1 MAFTT
6 LASLMFMVL
15 LAHPPLPSSAEVKL
29 GLLIPFKKTN
39 RLGNHYHRG
48 EFYSSAMSI
57 AVDAINDQP
66 DLLPGQ
72 NVSFIWNNT
81 DCEEFK
87 TLQSFVYQL
96 NEGVSAFIGPGCSC
110 NTSARMAASF
120 NKTMISYMCSNPEV
134 SFKELYPTFIRT
146 FAIDTKL
153 TPSLLSLL
161 NHYHWKRVAIIY
173 ENVTKWIEIKNN
185 MAKRLRAKGITV
197 ALELLTHPSA
207 HYRPKNHTD
216 NYRGIMRKIKEEARI
231 VVFVSDFYI
240 AREGMLHAYDE
251 GMINGDYAFII
262 FELDQTQVTLYRKQP
277 FKWFFSSYKETLN
290 RYHHVMEAFEAVFV
304 LAIKSPESESY
315 AKFTAEVKRRS
326 KEAPFFSEVYTG
338 FLWGSGSFLAN
349 ETKVPIYGAY
359 LYDAVYQYAL
369 ALNKT
374 LAMKQPT
381 TGQNIAKKMQ
391 DIQYDSILGYKI
403 HFDTNGDAEFNMT
416 LLDMQSIGKDNAMIP
431 VGDFQIEFSNGTKKG
446 KQVFIL
452 RSNVTVKWPGG
463 RSGPPEDSP
472 VCGFHGERC
481 PKPTGGDVKTKI
493 IAGVSGALAFLSLLL
508 LLNIYR
514 QYRLERELKSLLWK
528 VDYNEICYEKKRNSM
543 TSLGSNVVRAHSMA
557 SDLQRE
563 TDPEMLAPLL
573 DDEDELYKYTVIAV
587 YKGNLVAVKRLAKK
601 SVDLTRTV
609 LMELKQMR
617 DLRHDN
623 LNPFIGACID
633 SPNICIISHYCPK
646 GSLQDILENNDV
658 KMDHMF
664 IVSLVSDIVK
674 GMFYLQSTDIKSHG
688 NLKSPNCLVD
698 SRWVLKIADYGLP
711 AFREKQ
717 AKTYPSEH
725 AYYRDLLWVAPEILR
740 LPNRPTR
747 GTQKGDVYSFAI
759 ILQEFHTR
767 EGPYSSSYMDPK
779 EIVSRVQNGEFPP
792 FRPTVSELIAGVEEM
807 RELMKQCWEENPD
820 MRPDFHEIKKTM
832 NKMLTNNGMR
842 TNIFDNMV
850 YKMEKYAD
858 NLEELVIERTGQ
870 LVEEKKKTDALLERM
885 LPRPVAEQ
893 LKKGKAVEAESF
905 HEVSIYFSDIVGFT
919 ELSAESTP
927 LQVVTLLNDLYT
939 LFDDIISH
947 YDVYKVETIGDA
959 YMVVSGLPI
968 RNGHNHA
975 AEIARMA
982 LHLVE
987 AVKKDF
993 KVHHKSDYKL
1003 KLRVGIH
1010 SGPVVAGVVG
1020 ITMPRYCLFGD
1031 TVNTAS
1037 RMESNGEPLRIHISE
1052 VTKRILEAIGG
1063 FVVESRGEV
1072 YLKGKGNVVTYWLVD
1087 AEEKPILKSRPSPE
1101 YQTVSLDSPLLSL
1114 PGFKTTFAGS
1124 SSSIGG
1130 GLKRSPS
1137 LRRSQFRTSQGS
1149 PVLKRWQKFE
1159 DPQVARHSFRESFHM
1174 KQDDPSGG
1182 RQSFKESL
1190 HVKADTNSNQQV
1202 AV

>member
-1 MAFTT
+1 MALRTSF
-6 LASLMFMVL
+6 ASFIYAVL
-15 LAHPPLPSSAEVKL
+15 LVNFPLPTNSDVKL
-29 GLLIPFKKTN
+29 GLLIPLKRTN

-57 AVDAINDQP
+57 AVDAINQQS

-72 NVSFIWNNT
+72 NVTFIWNDT

-87 TLQSFVYQL
+87 TIKSFVYQL

-134 SFKELYPTFIRT
+134 SYKKLYPTFIRT

-153 TPSLLSLL
+153 TSSLLSLL
-161 NHYHWKRVAIIY
+161 KYYNWKRVAIIY
-173 ENVTKWIEIKNN
+173 ENVTKWIEIKSN
-185 MAKRLRAKGITV
+185 MVRRLRAKGITV
-197 ALELLTHPSA
+197 ALEMLTHPSA
-207 HYRPKNHTD
+207 RYKPENHTD

-251 GMINGDYAFII
+251 DMIKGDFIFII
-262 FELDQTQVTLYRKQP
+262 SELDQTQMAKFRDQP
-277 FKWFFSSYKETLN
+277 FKWFFSSFKQTNN
-290 RYHHVMEAFEAVFV
+290 RFHHVLEAFKAVFV
-304 LAIKSPESESY
+304 LAVKSSESESY

-326 KEAPFFSEVYTG
+326 TQAPFYSKVYTG
-338 FLWGSGSFLAN
+338 YVFKDKRFPAN
-349 ETKVPIYGAY
+349 KSKVPIYGAY
-359 LYDAVYQYAL
+359 LYDAVFQYAI

-374 LAMKQPT
+374 LALKQPVS
-381 TGQNIAKKMQ
+381 GQSVAEKMQ
-391 DIQYDSILGYKI
+391 DMQYDSILGYKI
-403 HFDTNGDAEFNMT
+403 HFDTNGDAEFNLT
-416 LLDMQSIGKDNAMIP
+416 LLQFSGNKVSPGMIP
-431 VGDFQIEFSNGTKKG
+431 VGDFQIMYRNGTKEG
-446 KQVFIL
+446 QQVFI
-452 RSNVTVKWPGG
+452 RRQNATIKWPGG
-463 RSGPPEDSP
+463 RTGPPQDSP
-472 VCGFHGERC
+472 RCGFHGELC
-481 PKPTGGDVKTKI
+481 LTPTEGDVKTKI
-493 IAGVSGALAFLSLLL
+493 IAGVSGALALLSLLL

-528 VDYNEICYEKKRNSM
+528 VDYSELCFEKKRHSI
-543 TSLGSNVVRAHSMA
+543 TSLGSNVHK
-557 SDLQRE
+557 DN
-563 TDPEMLAPLL
+563 DPDILSPLL
-573 DDEDELYKYTVIAV
+573 DDEDELYKCTAAAV

-617 DLRHDN
+617 GLRHDN
-623 LNPFIGACID
+623 LNPFIGACVD
-633 SPNICIISHYCPK
+633 SPNICVISQYCPK

-658 KMDHMF
+658 KLDHMF
-664 IVSLVSDIVK
+664 IASLVSDIVK
-674 GMFYLQSTDIKSHG
+674 GMYYLQNTDIKSHG

-698 SRWVLKIADYGLP
+698 SRWVLKIADYGLHT
-711 AFREKQ
+711 FRAKQ
-717 AKTYPSEH
+717 VKTYPSEH

-779 EIVSRVQNGEFPP
+779 EIVNKVQNGEFPP
-792 FRPTVSELIAGVEEM
+792 FRPTVSELISGVEEM
-807 RELMKQCWEENPD
+807 RELMKQCWEEHPD
-820 MRPDFHEIKKTM
+820 LRPDFHEIKKTM
-832 NKMLTNNGMR
+832 NKILANNGMR
-842 TNIFDNMV
+842 TNIFDNVV
-850 YKMEKYAD
+850 YMMEKYAD

-893 LKKGKAVEAESF
+893 LKRGKAVEAESF

-919 ELSAESTP
+919 ELSAESSP

-939 LFDDIISH
+939 LFDDIISN
-947 YDVYKVETIGDA
+947 YDVYKCAPSARQVETIGDA

-993 KVHHKSDYKL
+993 RVRHKSDYKL

-1037 RMESNGEPLRIHISE
+1037 RMESNGEALRIHISE

-1063 FVVESRGEV
+1063 FTVESRGEV
-1072 YLKGKGNVVTYWLVD
+1072 FLKGKGNVTTYWLVN
-1087 AEEKPILKSRPSPE
+1087 AAQKSTVKTRPQPR
-1101 YQTVSLDSPLLSL
+1101 VPNGIPADSPLLSL
-1114 PGFKTTFAGS
+1114 PGFKNTFAGS

-1130 GLKRSPS
+1130 GLRRSPS
-1137 LRRSQFRTSQGS
+1137 LRRSQFRASQGS
-1149 PVLKRWQKFE
+1149 PVLKRWQKLE
-1159 DPQVARHSFRESFHM
+1159 EPPVSRHSFRESYHN
-1174 KQDDPSGG
+1174 KADDSPGG
-1182 RQSFKESL
+1182 RQSFRESI
-1190 HVKADTNSNQQV
+1190 HVKGDTNSNQKV
-1202 AV
+1202 VPV

>member
-1 MAFTT
+1 MALRTF
-6 LASLMFMVL
+6 SLFMFVVPFGY
-15 LAHPPLPSSAEVKL
+15 APSPSEGEVKL
-29 GLLIPFKKTN
+29 GLLIPFKRAS
-39 RLGNHYHRG
+39 RLGNYFHRG
-48 EFYSSAMSI
+48 EFYASAMKI
-57 AVDAINDQP
+57 AVDNVNERL

-72 NVSFIWNNT
+72 NLTFIWNDT

-87 TLQSFVYQL
+87 TLQSLVYQL
-96 NEGVSAFIGPGCSC
+96 SQGVSAFIGPGCTC

-134 SFKELYPTFIRT
+134 SYKQLYPTFIRT

-161 NHYHWKRVAIIY
+161 KHFNWKRVAIIY
-173 ENVTKWIEIKNN
+173 ENVTKWIEMKNN
-185 MAKRLRAKGITV
+185 MVKRLRAKGITV

-207 HYRPKNHTD
+207 RYMPENHTD
-216 NYRGIMRKIKEEARI
+216 HYRSILRKIKQEARI

-251 GMINGDYAFII
+251 NMISGDYVFII
-262 FELDQTQVTLYRKQP
+262 FELDQTQVSIHTKHP
-277 FKWFFSSYKETLN
+277 FKWFFSSHRQTLN
-290 RYHHVMEAFEAVFV
+290 RYHHVKMAFEAAFV
-304 LAIKSPESESY
+304 LAVKSPALASY
-315 AKFTAEVKRRS
+315 KKFTEELKRRS
-326 KEAPFFSEVYTG
+326 PEAPFNSRVYEGT
-338 FLWGSGSFLAN
+338 LWHNNSMFPAN
-349 ETKVPIYGAY
+349 KTKPPIYGAY
-359 LYDAVYQYAL
+359 LYDAVYQYAI
-369 ALNKT
+369 AVNKT
-374 LAMKQPT
+374 LAQKQPL
-381 TGQNIAKKMQ
+381 TGQNIAEKMH
-391 DIQYDSILGYKI
+391 DMQYDSILGYKI
-403 HFDTNGDAEFNMT
+403 HFDKNGDAEFNLT
-416 LLDMQSIGKDNAMIP
+416 LLDMQSMTNKKGHVMIP
-431 VGDFQIEFSNGTKKG
+431 VGDFQIKYDNKTKEG
-446 KQVFIL
+446 EQVFIRRL
-452 RSNVTVKWPGG
+452 NITIKWPGG
-463 RSGPPEDSP
+463 RTGPPRDSP
-472 VCGFHGERC
+472 VCGFHGELC
-481 PKPTGGDVKTKI
+481 IKPTGEDVKTKI
-493 IAGVSGALAFLSLLL
+493 IAGVSGALALLSLLL

-514 QYRLERELKSLLWK
+514 QYRLERELKRLLWK
-528 VDYNEICYEKKRNSM
+528 VDYNELCFEKKRNSI
-543 TSLGSNVVRAHSMA
+543 TSFGSNVQKEA
-557 SDLQRE
+557 
-563 TDPEMLAPLL
+563 DPDMLAPLL
-573 DDEDELYKYTVIAV
+573 DDVDELYKYTAIAV

-633 SPNICIISHYCPK
+633 SPNICIISQYCSK
-646 GSLQDILENNDV
+646 GSLQDILENDDV
-658 KMDHMF
+658 KLDHMF
-664 IVSLVSDIVK
+664 IASLVSDIVK

-711 AFREKQ
+711 TFRDKQ
-717 AKTYPSEH
+717 AKTFPSEH

-759 ILQEFHTR
+759 ILQEFHSR
-767 EGPYSSSYMDPK
+767 QGPYSSSYMDPK
-779 EIVSRVQNGEFPP
+779 EIVNRVQNGEFPP
-792 FRPTVSELIAGVEEM
+792 FRPTVSELITGVEEM
-807 RELMKQCWEENPD
+807 RELMKQCWEESPD
-820 MRPDFHEIKKTM
+820 LRPDFHEIKKIM
-832 NKMLTNNGMR
+832 NKILTNNGMK
-842 TNIFDNMV
+842 TNIFDNVV
-850 YKMEKYAD
+850 YMMEKYAD

-893 LKKGKAVEAESF
+893 LKRGKAVEAESF

-919 ELSAESTP
+919 ELSAESSP

-939 LFDDIISH
+939 LFDDIISN

-975 AEIARMA
+975 GEIALMA

-993 KVHHKSDYKL
+993 TVRHKNDYKL

-1072 YLKGKGNVVTYWLVD
+1072 HLKGKGIVTTYWLLD
-1087 AEEKPILKSRPSPE
+1087 AEQKPIHKHRRSQRVPNGIPS
-1101 YQTVSLDSPLLSL
+1101 DSPLLSL
-1114 PGFKTTFAGS
+1114 PGFKSSLAGS
-1124 SSSIGG
+1124 STSIGG

-1137 LRRSQFRTSQGS
+1137 LRRSQFRSSQGS
-1149 PVLKRWQKFE
+1149 PVLKRWQKLE
-1159 DPQVARHSFRESFHM
+1159 DPPIS
-1174 KQDDPSGG
+1174 
-1182 RQSFKESL
+1182 RQSFRDSFHIKQ
-1190 HVKADTNSNQQV
+1190 DPNSNQKTNV
-1202 AV
+1202 